1 MTKNATA
8 AELAKLKET
17 LARRDADKAA
27 NPAREKAISGLL
39 AGMEAGEQQARADRI
54 EKARWTPCMMK
65 LGHIYNRPNEP
76 TRPLHEPTMETLTGS
91 ISALGLLQ
99 PPLVD
104 KNGCLIAGG
113 HRVEAVRRLAAK
125 DPARWEKIPVLKTD
139 YAAAEDPARALAD
152 EAAENTA
159 RKGYTQTE
167 ARHMIERLRR
177 AGYVETGGR
186 PRKGEKALR
195 PALECVLGISES
207 TARRLLETKPTK
219 TAEEKKGSHM
229 NTFLK
234 NMAALRG
241 TLAPL
246 LAADLPA
253 KAPAPHLRKAIEHAR
268 ALADLLADAQ
278 KEAVYIT
285 PKKEG

>member
-1 MTKNATA
+1 MTKPNNAA
-8 AELAKLKET
+8 
-17 LARRDADKAA
+17 
-27 NPAREKAISGLL
+27 GLL
-39 AGMEAGEQQARADRI
+39 AGMEAGELQARADRV
-54 EKARWTPCMMK
+54 EKDRWTPCMMK
-65 LGHIYNRPNEP
+65 LAQICNRPNEP
-76 TRPLHEPTMETLTGS
+76 TRALNETALETLAES
-91 ISALGLLQ
+91 INALGLLQ

-104 KNGCLIAGG
+104 KYGCLIAGG

-139 YAAAEDPARALAD
+139 YAAADDPARALAD

-159 RKGYTQTE
+159 RKGYTAAE

-177 AGYVETGGR
+177 AGYKETGGR

-195 PALECVLGISES
+195 PALEMVLGISES
-207 TARRLLETKPTK
+207 TARRLLDKPK
-219 TAEEKKGSHM
+219 APDAKGSHM
-229 NTFLK
+229 TTFLK

-246 LAADLPA
+246 LAADLPDKA
-253 KAPAPHLRKAIEHAR
+253 KAPHLRKAIEHAR
-268 ALADLLADAQ
+268 ALLDLLPDAQ

-285 PKKEG
+285 PPKG